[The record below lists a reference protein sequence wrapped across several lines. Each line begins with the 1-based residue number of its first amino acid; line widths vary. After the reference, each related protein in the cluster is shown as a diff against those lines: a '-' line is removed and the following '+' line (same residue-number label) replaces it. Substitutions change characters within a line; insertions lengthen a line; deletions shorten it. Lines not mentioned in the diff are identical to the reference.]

1 MKVRFP
7 DIFYG
12 WWVVGGSVLIAMY
25 VAGAVFY
32 GFTAIFEPIAD
43 ELGWSYTQISLA
55 ASLRGLEMGLLAPFV
70 GILTDRWGPR
80 RLIFGGAIITFFGLL
95 MLGRTTSVGMFYGA
109 FVLVAIGMSSCTM
122 TVLLTAVNNWFQR
135 RVGIATGIAVSGFGL
150 GGLMVPAIVRLV
162 DAYDWR
168 ATVGLLAMGML
179 LLPLPLSLLFRHKP
193 EQYGRLPDGDL
204 AEVKTSDDYD
214 SSSIHFTS
222 YRVDIGTRQALKSG
236 TFWSIALAFVCHIT
250 LVTAVITHLMPY
262 LSSVGV
268 DRSDSSIIAIAVP
281 LASIAGRLGFGW
293 LADRSSRKLVSAVGF
308 GMMGLGL
315 VCFATVENIGFW
327 VLVPFLILFGIGYG
341 GLNVMRPALVQEY
354 FGRSSFGSIFGI
366 ILGVSMAGSIGG
378 PAMAGWAYD
387 NWGSYQNMWFL
398 MALLPMAAMVVMML
412 MSPSRSRKRQGREL
426 SRPCS

>member
-7 DIFYG
+7 NIFYG

-25 VAGAVFY
+25 VAGTVFY
-32 GFTAIFEPIAD
+32 GFTAIFEPIAG

-80 RLIFGGAIITFFGLL
+80 RLIFAGAIVTFLGLL

-109 FVLVAIGMSSCTM
+109 FVLVAIGMSTCTM
-122 TVLLTAVNNWFQR
+122 TVLLTAVANWFQK

-150 GGLMVPAIVRLV
+150 GGLMVPAIVSLV

-168 ATVGLLAMGML
+168 ATVSLLAMGML
-179 LLPLPLSLLFRHKP
+179 VLPLPLSVLFRHKP
-193 EQYGRLPDGDL
+193 EQYGKLPDGNL
-204 AEVKTSDDYD
+204 AEVKTSNDDD
-214 SSSIHFTS
+214 SGSAPLALD
-222 YRVDIGTRQALKSG
+222 RADIGTRQALKSG
-236 TFWSIALAFVCHIT
+236 VFWNIALTFACHVM

-262 LSSVGV
+262 LSSV
-268 DRSDSSIIAIAVP
+268 DIARSDSSIIAITVP

-293 LADRSSRKLVSAVGF
+293 AADRSSRKLVSAIGF
-308 GMMGLGL
+308 CMMGLGL
-315 VCFATVENIGFW
+315 VCFGSVGITGSW

-354 FGRSSFGSIFGI
+354 FGRSSFGTIFGI
-366 ILGVSMAGSIGG
+366 IIGVSMAGSIGG
-378 PAMAGWAYD
+378 PAVAGWAYD
-387 NWGSYQNMWFL
+387 NWGSYQDMWFL
-398 MALLPMAAMVVMML
+398 MALVPMAAMVAMLL
-412 MSPSRSRKRQGREL
+412 MSPSRSRK
-426 SRPCS
+426 

>member
-1 MKVRFP
+1 MKIRFP
-7 DIFYG
+7 NIYYG

-80 RLIFGGAIITFFGLL
+80 RLIFGGAIVTFLGML

-109 FVLVAIGMSSCTM
+109 FVLVAIGMSTCTM
-122 TVLLTAVNNWFQR
+122 TVLLTAVANWFQR

-168 ATVGLLAMGML
+168 ATVSLLAVGML
-179 LLPLPLSLLFRHKP
+179 ILPLPLSLLFRHKP
-193 EQYGRLPDGDL
+193 EQYGKLPDGDL
-204 AEVKTSDDYD
+204 VEVKASDDD
-214 SSSIHFTS
+214 NRNSTPLISGTA
-222 YRVDIGTRQALKSG
+222 DIGIRQALKSG
-236 TFWSIALAFVCHIT
+236 TFWSIALAFACHVM

-262 LSSVGV
+262 LSSVDI

-293 LADRSSRKLVSAVGF
+293 VADRSSRKLVSAVGF
-308 GMMGLGL
+308 CIMGLGL
-315 VCFATVENIGFW
+315 VCFGSVGSIGFW
-327 VLVPFLILFGIGYG
+327 MLLPFLILFGIGYG

-354 FGRSSFGSIFGI
+354 FGRSSFGTIFGI
-366 ILGVSMAGSIGG
+366 IIGVSMAGSIGG
-378 PAMAGWAYD
+378 PAVAGWAYD
-387 NWGSYQNMWFL
+387 NWGSYQGMWFL
-398 MALLPMAAMVVMML
+398 MALVPMIAMVTMLL
-412 MSPSRSRKRQGREL
+412 MSPSRPRSKIR
-426 SRPCS
+426 SA

>member
-1 MKVRFP
+1 MKFRRP
-7 DIFYG
+7 NIFYG

-80 RLIFGGAIITFFGLL
+80 RLIFGGAIVTFAGLL
-95 MLGRTTSVGMFYGA
+95 MLSRTDAVGMFYGA
-109 FVLVAIGMSSCTM
+109 FVLVAIGMSTCTM
-122 TVLLTAVNNWFQR
+122 TVLLTAVANWFQR

-150 GGLMVPAIVRLV
+150 GGLMVPAIVSLV

-179 LLPLPLSLLFRHKP
+179 VLPLPLSLLFKHKP
-193 EQYGRLPDGDL
+193 EQYGKLPDGDPV
-204 AEVKTSDDYD
+204 EVVKSNDGDTNAVVFSYD
-214 SSSIHFTS
+214 
-222 YRVDIGTRQALKSG
+222 RPDIGTRQALKSG
-236 TFWSIALAFVCHIT
+236 TFWSIAFAFASQVM

-262 LSSVGV
+262 LSSI
-268 DRSDSSIIAIAVP
+268 DIARSDSSIIAIAVP

-308 GMMGLGL
+308 CMMSLGL
-315 VCFATVENIGFW
+315 ACFASVNFGGFW
-327 VLVPFLILFGIGYG
+327 LLIPFLILFGIGYG

-354 FGRSSFGSIFGI
+354 FGRSNFGTIFGI
-366 ILGVSMAGSIGG
+366 IIGVSMAGSIGG
-378 PAMAGWAYD
+378 PAVAGWAYD
-387 NWGSYQNMWFL
+387 NWGSYQGMWFL
-398 MALLPMAAMVVMML
+398 MALVPVAAMVAMLL
-412 MSPSRSRKRQGREL
+412 MSPSRSRR
-426 SRPCS
+426 